1 MVRSALES
9 LAIRRKRIFVLG
21 GKLIASLSANLARSS
36 FNMPMLATF
45 LFAIV
50 LGTLV
55 AGGMALVVPTLEQ
68 HKSSYAVMDA
78 FFEKRR
84 KAVKESELP
93 VLLTLNTRKLA
104 PSSVKHTVN
113 VAGVSAGTIRIR
125 VHYVR
130 PKRNTQGPLELTL
143 TEGADDTPNPSIMSA
158 SILPSE
164 EPIRLEFQA
173 EARQINLDL
182 TRPSGNRGVRWPRIR
197 ITVFQVTN
205 E

>member
-1 MVRSALES
+1 MVRIALGS
-9 LAIRRKRIFVLG
+9 LANGCRRLFELG
-21 GKLIASLSANLARSS
+21 GNLIASLSSNLARSS
-36 FNMPMLATF
+36 FKMPMLATF

-50 LGTLV
+50 FGTLV

-104 PSSVKHTVN
+104 PSSVKHTVK
-113 VAGVSAGTIRIR
+113 VTGVSAGTLRIR

-130 PKRNTQGPLELTL
+130 PKRNEQGPLELTL
-143 TEGADDTPNPSIMSA
+143 KEGADGTPNSSIVSA

-164 EPIRLEFQA
+164 KPIRLEFQA
-173 EARQINLDL
+173 TAPQINLDL
-182 TRPSGNRGVRWPRIR
+182 TRPSENRGVRWPRTR